1 MHTHITG
8 GALATIASLDVSIR
22 TIPRVNAY
30 LKKKRELDKKLK
42 FNSYKKPSESEN
54 IEDIHIDINNEF
66 DTIIPFN
73 HKNKLNKLNK
83 YEGGDNRYQKNND
96 NYDINQI
103 DDMNNHDSYEYSQI
117 DKKKIKKIK
126 VTMYNYG
133 SPRVGNGFFALLYNR
148 IVPGSFRTVIDGDL
162 VTSMPPTRYRHIGT
176 QAVVDNLGAGSI
188 IIDPSFI
195 ERRLRTHTKSSV
207 SVHSLLVYRKGLNG
221 VKHASEYMKE
231 HAQSFKR
238 DKDTV
243 VDGIRLA
250 LRASTW
256 NFDIRRHHAKK
267 ATELTVP
274 STDTQ
279 QNNINTNQE
288 KRTSNIQIN
297 DDHSNES
304 DFIPTE
310 LTIPLSESP
319 LNPEN
324 GDVNTSIVDDMD
336 RNNSLSEDNEKY
348 DYVEAAHYANDLLIA
363 QSLMEGYIR
372 KQLQPFDALR
382 NFASSVVGSP
392 PQHTHL

>member
-1 MHTHITG
+1 M
-8 GALATIASLDVSIR
+8 ATIASLDVSIR

-42 FNSYKKPSESEN
+42 FNSHKKPSENE
-54 IEDIHIDINNEF
+54 EKADIHLDIINEF
-66 DTIIPFN
+66 DTVIPIN
-73 HKNKLNKLNK
+73 HKNKLNKQ
-83 YEGGDNRYQKNND
+83 EGGDNKYQKNND
-96 NYDINQI
+96 IYDVNQI
-103 DDMNNHDSYEYSQI
+103 NDMNNHDSSEFSQI

-238 DKDTV
+238 DKDTM

-256 NFDIRRHHAKK
+256 NFGINKHHTKK
-267 ATELTVP
+267 ETDLTLP

-288 KRTSNIQIN
+288 MSSNFQNN
-297 DDHSNES
+297 DDHLIES

-310 LTIPLSESP
+310 LTVPLSESP
-319 LNPEN
+319 FNPEN
-324 GDVNTSIVDDMD
+324 GDFKTSIGDDMN
-336 RNNSLSEDNEKY
+336 RNKSPSEDNEKY
-348 DYVEAAHYANDLLIA
+348 DKVEAVHYANDLLIA
-363 QSLMEGYIR
+363 KSLMEGYIR
-372 KQLQPFDALR
+372 QQLQPFDTIR
-382 NFASSVVGSP
+382 NFASSVVGSS